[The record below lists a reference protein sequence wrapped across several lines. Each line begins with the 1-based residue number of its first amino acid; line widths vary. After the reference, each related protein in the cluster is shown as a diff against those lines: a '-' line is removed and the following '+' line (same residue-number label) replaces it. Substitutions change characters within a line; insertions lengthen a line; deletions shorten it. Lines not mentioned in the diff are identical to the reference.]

1 MFQPIYERMDTY
13 SECSGSDTSLIHMP
27 PDMQPVP
34 CKPLFF
40 DLAYNH
46 VQMPKL
52 SHKVQAE
59 TKAGITGFVKSWIGG
74 WGGKK

>member
-1 MFQPIYERMDTY
+1 
-13 SECSGSDTSLIHMP
+13 MP